1 MKNYVDVL
9 ITGATGMVGKSVLL
23 ECIRDNRVKNI
34 YLVNRVTVNIKSP
47 KIIEFIVDD
56 FLKVGDLKKKIKNCD
71 ACFHC
76 MGITSFGQ
84 NSNYYYKVTYEM
96 TKSLADLVYGINP
109 NSIMTYVSGEGT
121 STKENSIID
130 WANVKGKT
138 ENYILN
144 RGLKDAYMF
153 RLGLLIP
160 ENGIKAKTKL
170 YNLFYTIMTPFYP
183 LMKLIPSITTSSKL
197 GLAMIN
203 CLYFPE
209 DHKYLDNRKINNLSK
224 MHLSK
229 L

>member
-34 YLVNRVTVNIKSP
+34 YLVNRVAVNIKSP

-96 TKSLADLVYGINP
+96 TKSLADLVYDINP

-144 RGLKDAYMF
+144 RGFKDAYMF

-203 CLYFPE
+203 CVYFPE
-209 DHKYLDNRKINNLSK
+209 NDKYLDNRKINNLSK
-224 MHLSK
+224 MHLN
-229 L
+229 

>member
-1 MKNYVDVL
+1 MDIL
-9 ITGATGMVGKSVLL
+9 ITGSTGMVGRSVLN
-23 ECIRDNRVKNI
+23 ECIKDKRIDKI
-34 YLVNRVTVNIKSP
+34 YLINRMSIEIKSP
-47 KIIEFIVDD
+47 KIHEFIISD

-96 TKSLADLVYGINP
+96 TKSLADLVYDINP

-144 RGLKDAYMF
+144 RGFKDAYMF

-170 YNLFYTIMTPFYP
+170 YNLFYTIMRPFYP

-203 CLYFPE
+203 CVYFPE
-209 DHKYLDNRKINNLSK
+209 NDKYLDNRKINNLSK
-224 MHLSK
+224 MHLSE

>member
-144 RGLKDAYMF
+144 RGFKDAYMF

>member
-34 YLVNRVTVNIKSP
+34 YLVNRVPINIKSP

-96 TKSLADLVYGINP
+96 TKSLADLIYDINP

-144 RGLKDAYMF
+144 RGFKDAYMF

-203 CLYFPE
+203 CVYFPE
-209 DHKYLDNRKINNLSK
+209 NDKYLDNRKINNLSK
-224 MHLSK
+224 MHLN
-229 L
+229 

>member
-34 YLVNRVTVNIKSP
+34 YLVNRVPINIKSP

-96 TKSLADLVYGINP
+96 TKSLADLVYDINP

-144 RGLKDAYMF
+144 RGFKDAYMF

-203 CLYFPE
+203 CVYFPE
-209 DHKYLDNRKINNLSK
+209 NDKYLDNRKINNLSK
-224 MHLSK
+224 MHLN
-229 L
+229 

>member
-96 TKSLADLVYGINP
+96 TKSLADLVYDINP

-144 RGLKDAYMF
+144 RGFKDAYMF

-203 CLYFPE
+203 CIYFPE
-209 DHKYLDNRKINNLSK
+209 NDKYLDNRKINNLSK
-224 MHLSK
+224 MHLSE

>member
-1 MKNYVDVL
+1 MKNYVDVV

-34 YLVNRVTVNIKSP
+34 YLVNRVPVNIKSP

-144 RGLKDAYMF
+144 RGFKDAYMF

-203 CLYFPE
+203 CVYFPE
-209 DHKYLDNRKINNLSK
+209 NDKYLDNRKINNLSK
-224 MHLSK
+224 MHLN
-229 L
+229 

>member
-34 YLVNRVTVNIKSP
+34 YLVNRVPVNIKSP

-96 TKSLADLVYGINP
+96 TKSLADLVYDINP

-144 RGLKDAYMF
+144 RGFKDAYMF

-203 CLYFPE
+203 CVYFPE
-209 DHKYLDNRKINNLSK
+209 NDKYLNNRKINNLSK
-224 MHLSK
+224 MHLN
-229 L
+229 